1 MIKKNNKIT
10 HSAVSIML
18 SVALAMSSVN
28 ISGVEFTKSVSAA
41 SVNPVDTGNGYEYS
55 TGRAIGMQMNANG
68 WISEAVS
75 NVIFD
80 EYNISGGKYTSWGG
94 TASITIE
101 KKNML
106 KDTIQIIIQ

>member
-68 WISEAVS
+68 WLSEAIS

-80 EYNISGGKYTSWGG
+80 EYNLSNCQYASWGY
-94 TASITIE
+94 TDSTNIE
-101 KKNML
+101 KKIC
-106 KDTIQIIIQ
+106 KTI

>member
-18 SVALAMSSVN
+18 SVALVMTSVN
-28 ISGVEFTKSVSAA
+28 VSGVEFTKSVSAA

-55 TGRAIGMQMNANG
+55 IGKAIGMTLFDNIG
-68 WISEAVS
+68 VSENVS

-80 EYNISGGKYTSWGG
+80 EYNITNARYDDWGG
-94 TASITIE
+94 SASETIE
-101 KKNML
+101 KK
-106 KDTIQIIIQ
+106 IC